1 MGLCA
6 ASGEEKIRN
15 NALDRELRKDNRK
28 QEEIHKLLLLGAGQS
43 GKSTV
48 FKQMI
53 SLYGEGFPEAER
65 KSYKTIINGNVVASM
80 QVLIAQADLRAIEQ
94 KNAQYAI
101 SDDLA
106 QHKDI
111 VMSAKPNKGEMST
124 EIAES
129 IAKLWKDKGIRE
141 IFEVRS
147 EYQLN
152 DSANY
157 YFDRISDIGQVG
169 YLPTE
174 ADVMRSRARTTGVIE
189 NTFIIEGNQ
198 FRMFDVG
205 GQRSERK
212 KWIHCFEGVSAVLY
226 VVAISSYDQVIHGI
240 GLILYCPKNDVQQA
254 CK

>member
-6 ASGEEKIRN
+6 ASGEEKLRN
-15 NALDRELRKDNRK
+15 NALDRELRKVSFNPIYRHQSFYRTNRKFRSFELKYIEIDTRQDNRK

-94 KNAQYAI
+94 KNPHYAV

-111 VMSAKPNKGEMST
+111 VMSAKVFY
-124 EIAES
+124 
-129 IAKLWKDKGIRE
+129 R
-141 IFEVRS
+141 
-147 EYQLN
+147 
-152 DSANY
+152 
-157 YFDRISDIGQVG
+157 
-169 YLPTE
+169 
-174 ADVMRSRARTTGVIE
+174 
-189 NTFIIEGNQ
+189 
-198 FRMFDVG
+198 
-205 GQRSERK
+205 
-212 KWIHCFEGVSAVLY
+212 
-226 VVAISSYDQVIHGI
+226 SSYHQII
-240 GLILYCPKNDVQQA
+240 MILILRHDA
-254 CK
+254 CILPGCHDLLRFSLTKER

>member
-205 GQRSERK
+205 GQRFV
-212 KWIHCFEGVSAVLY
+212 HFCALTCGQCV
-226 VVAISSYDQVIHGI
+226 H
-240 GLILYCPKNDVQQA
+240 
-254 CK
+254 